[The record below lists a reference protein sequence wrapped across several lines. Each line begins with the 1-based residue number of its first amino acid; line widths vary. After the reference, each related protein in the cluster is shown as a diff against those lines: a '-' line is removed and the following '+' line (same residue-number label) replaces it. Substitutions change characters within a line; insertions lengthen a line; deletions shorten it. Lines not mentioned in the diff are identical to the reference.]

1 MTRNKEEVLTE
12 LLVLRS
18 QDGDVAA
25 WRQLVSIWQQR
36 LYLHARRITGEHE
49 AGRDVTQDAWL
60 SMVRGIKKLDD
71 PARFRAWAFRI
82 VSNKATDW
90 VRRQVRR
97 RKMLEVAKDEAER
110 DGNEKEDAATKS
122 NVEIVRSAVRKLSR
136 EQRALLSMFYE
147 DGLEISEIA
156 SILKIPV
163 GTVKSRMFSIRQELK
178 PLLEQERNNVNNQG

>member
-18 QDGDVAA
+18 QDGDVTA
-25 WRQLVSIWQQR
+25 WRQLVNIWQQR

-49 AGRDVTQDAWL
+49 VAQDITQDAWL

-110 DGNEKEDAATKS
+110 DGSEQENLTTRS
-122 NVEIVRSAVRKLSR
+122 NIDIVRSAVRKLSR
-136 EQRALLSMFYE
+136 EQRSLLSMFYE

-156 SILKIPV
+156 TILKIPV

-178 PLLEQERNNVNNQG
+178 PLLEQERLNENN